1 MNSYYLKLTTLS
13 PVHIG
18 SGEVYEPINFV
29 IDGEYL
35 YEFDEEIFFQSLSP
49 AEQNLLLKKS
59 EDLFAVIAFYKDHA
73 AYAKKLYNYKIPVD
87 KNIANRY
94 KSAFNKDG
102 SKNQN
107 QFRIDRFYRSPNT
120 YLPVIPGSSLK
131 GVLDTILHI
140 YAKPEVASN
149 EVRQKLKVSD
159 ALCIKEPQERI
170 GIAQRVYKNDLTSIK
185 KGNIPINLEF
195 LRKGNEFIC
204 KIDTQFSW
212 GGILHN
218 VEKFFNER
226 QRQSR
231 FVAIAPNSFTLR
243 IGKFSGKPFTVY
255 KPRDIG
261 QVKTKMVYGQE
272 EFGWVQ
278 VQRIEEKEWQEL
290 FSEYERLKAKR
301 VEEIQKRRRQIK
313 EKFRKE
319 QEERRRIQAEKA
331 RRAKE
336 EEKKAKELKEAEE
349 RRLAQMSPF
358 EKALY
363 ELQKNN
369 PNPQETIDI
378 LLFNAI
384 KSGKLQQFQCE
395 ALRRLK
401 DEMIKLKKW
410 VVETSKK
417 PQKDKKYKRTQE
429 VIEMLKECDK
439 RISNG

>member
-1 MNSYYLKLTTLS
+1 MNSYYLKFTTLS

-29 IDGEYL
+29 IDGGYL
-35 YEFDEEIFFQSLSP
+35 YEFDEEVFFQSLSP
-49 AEQNLLLKKS
+49 IEQNLLLQKS
-59 EDLFAVIAFYKDHA
+59 EDLFAVIAFYKNHA
-73 AYAKKLYNYKIPVD
+73 AHAKKLYNYKIPVD
-87 KNIANRY
+87 KNIADRY

-107 QFRIDRFYRSPNT
+107 QFTIDRFYRSPNT
-120 YLPVIPGSSLK
+120 YLPLIPGSSIK

-149 EVRQKLKVSD
+149 KVRQKLKVSD

-170 GIAQRVYKNDLTSIK
+170 GIAKRVYKKDLTSTK
-185 KGNIPINLEF
+185 KGNMPVNLEF

-212 GGILHN
+212 GDILRN
-218 VEKFFNER
+218 VERFFNEG
-226 QRQSR
+226 QRQSP
-231 FVAIAPNSFTLR
+231 FVKIARDSFTLR
-243 IGKFSGKPFTVY
+243 VGKFSGKPFSVY
-255 KPRDIG
+255 EPRDIG

-272 EFGWVQ
+272 EFGWVR
-278 VQRIEEKEWQEL
+278 VQRVEEPEWREL

-301 VEEIQKRRRQIK
+301 VEEIQKRRGQIK

-336 EEKKAKELKEAEE
+336 EERKAKELKEAEE

-384 KSGKLQQFQCE
+384 KSGKLERFQCE
-395 ALRRLK
+395 ALHKLK
-401 DEMIKLKKW
+401 DEMIKRKKW
-410 VVETSKK
+410 VETSKK
-417 PQKDKKYKRTQE
+417 PQKDKRYKRTQE
-429 VIEMLKECDK
+429 VIAMLKECNEK
-439 RISNG
+439 KG